1 MGFTGIRAPRGRELS
16 MGLILVN
23 QASPA
28 PGALHSLK
36 IAHVSVLGGG
46 GISSDNRRISNRYR
60 RETEPQVLENHN
72 ACLPAER
79 YAITFLRNLPAYV
92 VLLRAVR
99 LSCATIP

>member
-1 MGFTGIRAPRGRELS
+1 

-36 IAHVSVLGGG
+36 IAHVSVLGEGEFAVITGG
-46 GISSDNRRISNRYR
+46 YIAGIA
-60 RETEPQVLENHN
+60 EKPEPQVFENHN
-72 ACLPAER
+72 ACLPAKR

-92 VLLRAVR
+92 VLLRSVR